1 MRSEIPD
8 ISLILFNESFRN
20 SFGIVPG
27 RQVQILV
34 KFGKDL
40 VKFGLGKLEN
50 EADLGATRLSGR
62 VHQIVRCWAL
72 SRPPPPDLLVG
83 PTGQSGATGQFGPW
97 HRTVRCGQ
105 GELLFFGVSAPV
117 CFASSSFECP
127 HLWPILF
134 ACWT

>member
-20 SFGIVPG
+20 SFGIVLG

-50 EADLGATRLSGR
+50 R
-62 VHQIVRCWAL
+62 V
-72 SRPPPPDLLVG
+72 
-83 PTGQSGATGQFGPW
+83 
-97 HRTVRCGQ
+97 
-105 GELLFFGVSAPV
+105 
-117 CFASSSFECP
+117 
-127 HLWPILF
+127 
-134 ACWT
+134 